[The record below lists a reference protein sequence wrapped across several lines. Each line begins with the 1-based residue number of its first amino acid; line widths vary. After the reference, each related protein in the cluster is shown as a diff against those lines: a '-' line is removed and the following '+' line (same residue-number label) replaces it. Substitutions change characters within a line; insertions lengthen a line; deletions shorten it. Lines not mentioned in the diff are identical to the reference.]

1 MTGNHH
7 VTTERIKELSS
18 RYAQEMVR
26 LRREIHMS
34 PELGYE
40 EVKTSQL
47 IRETLAVLGIEYT
60 HPAAGTG
67 VVALI
72 RGKGPGR
79 TAMLRADMDALP
91 IHEEVEVD
99 YRSKVDNRMH
109 ACGHDG
115 HVAGLLGA
123 AMILSQMRDQFD
135 GNVKLV
141 FQPAEEV
148 THGGA
153 SRMIAEGVLENPRVD
168 AAFGCHLWGEVQE
181 GTVHLCPGPIMAA
194 SLDFKFTIIGRG
206 GHGAMPHLALDPIM
220 MGAQAI
226 NFMQSIISRRTN
238 PLETAVL
245 SIGYIRGGEAENI
258 IPDQMEAKGM
268 IRTFSEDVR
277 ESIKVDLENILRGV
291 TESQKASYRFECKE
305 SSPSVLND
313 RALTRLVARS
323 FAKIVGEAN
332 VDAACRPTMA
342 SEDFAYY
349 SHKVPSV
356 FAFVGIA
363 KDPAD
368 PVLHHHPKFQWDDR
382 NVQILAEG
390 LAQIALDFMSD
401 K

>member
-1 MTGNHH
+1 MT
-7 VTTERIKELSS
+7 TQRIKELSS
-18 RYAQEMVR
+18 QYVQEMVR
-26 LRREIHMS
+26 LRHEIHMH

-40 EVKTSQL
+40 EVNTSRI
-47 IRETLAVLGIEYT
+47 IRETLATLGIEYSY
-60 HPAAGTG
+60 PKAGTG

-72 RGKGPGR
+72 RGRGPGR
-79 TAMLRADMDALP
+79 TVLLRADMDALP
-91 IHEEVEVD
+91 IQEDVEIE
-99 YRSKVDNRMH
+99 YRSRVGNRMH

-123 AMILSQMRDQFD
+123 AMILNQMRDHFD

-148 THGGA
+148 TNGGA
-153 SRMIAEGVLENPRVD
+153 ARMIAEGVLEDPKVD
-168 AAFGCHLWGEVQE
+168 AAFGCHLWGEVPE

-194 SLDFKFTIIGRG
+194 SLDFKFTILGRG
-206 GHGAMPHLALDPIM
+206 GHGAMPHLAVDPIM

-268 IRTFSEDVR
+268 IRTFSEELR
-277 ESIKVDLENILRGV
+277 EAIKADIENILRGV
-291 TESQKASYRFECKE
+291 TESQKASYLFECKE

-313 RALTRLVARS
+313 PGLTRLAAKA
-323 FAKIVGEAN
+323 FAKVVGTAN
-332 VDAACRPTMA
+332 VNAACKPTMA

-349 SHKVPSV
+349 SHEVPSV

-363 KDPAD
+363 KDPAE

-382 NVQILAEG
+382 NIRVLAEG
-390 LAQIALDFMSD
+390 LVQVALDFINGQ
-401 K
+401 